1 MVNDLT
7 PFFHSILQ
15 LKSIKRAGWVS
26 KVKIE
31 NAESVADHTF
41 SMCALTML
49 LSDMLG
55 LDTQKAMKM
64 VILHDLAESIVGDY
78 MPGDIPERQKIAKEK
93 KAMKSILVGLPKNA
107 RIEYEKIWLEYL
119 QNRTALARFV
129 HRVDKLEMALQASQY
144 ERQGFEGKLLKPFF
158 ESAKSAVGDKGDI
171 VSEILTSLKPNQVRK
186 QHAVFHGSQ
195 DRGKAR

>member
-15 LKSIKRAGWVS
+15 LKSVKRAGWVS

-41 SMCALTML
+41 STCALAML

-64 VILHDLAESIVGDY
+64 VILHDLAESMVGDY
-78 MPGDIPERQKIAKEK
+78 MPGDVTERQKIAKEK
-93 KAMKSILVGLPKNA
+93 KAMKSILAGLPKNA
-107 RIEYEKIWLEYL
+107 RAEYEKIWLEYL
-119 QNRTALARFV
+119 QNKTDVARFV
-129 HRVDKLEMALQASQY
+129 HRIDKLEMALQAFQY
-144 ERQGFEGKLLKPFF
+144 EKQGHDSRLLAPFF
-158 ESAKSAVGDKGDI
+158 ESAKSAVGDRGDI
-171 VSEILTSLKPNQVRK
+171 VSEILTSLKPNRARK
-186 QHAVFHGSQ
+186 
-195 DRGKAR
+195 